1 MKIENLNF
9 SNYCLP
15 SQIYLVFAILT
26 ILMNQFRKL
35 KLFLLFVNIL
45 LAIIWAW
52 ILNFLCSEGYE
63 VVSWILLFLPFI
75 LFLLFIMY
83 IYILKSRG
91 IHVKFNNTN
100 FTTMLT

>member
-15 SQIYLVFAILT
+15 SQIYLVFAVLSIL
-26 ILMNQFRKL
+26 IDQFRKF
-35 KLFLLFVNIL
+35 KLFLLLVNIL
-45 LAIIWAW
+45 LVIIWAW

-63 VVSWILLFLPFI
+63 IASWILLFLPTI
-75 LFLLFIMY
+75 LFLLFILY